1 MKLRIPVKLG
11 KLEFEIGL
19 CQRIVTYARVYH
31 KGIQIGAG
39 EAILHP
45 KDALSG
51 KDSPTLGTEIALGR
65 ALDFVQDYAM
75 KKQRTKQEFE
85 YKSGKLFF
93 SKAGII
99 SIAVNR
105 VAEVYAN
112 WQAKGRAAQ
121 EMAQGET
128 NARIENEIRGRVNYR
143 ISEYI
148 QAQERTRQ
156 PQAVREKIIWFM
168 QAATV
173 RAQLEKDRLD
183 YKLPSPVII
192 DVKGTDEY
200 LQAEKEIQEENGYD
214 KGPICPCVDCRQ
226 SRQDRTMKRA
236 QELIA
241 TNRFKLNPPPIEA
254 GLIGRAY
261 PPPPLPLPEI
271 SMNKAREIAKGA
283 LDSEAQGMYNGGMA
297 RAIQDR
303 IDAATLSL
311 GNGAI
316 AQGDGDSGDS
326 LLPKMDIPDRDYGM
340 KSCCW
345 RDNNG
350 DGNCQVHE
358 SPGVLRPYGRTV
370 QNRVIETRNRLRKFF
385 GRDQEGI

>member
-1 MKLRIPVKLG
+1 
-11 KLEFEIGL
+11 
-19 CQRIVTYARVYH
+19 
-31 KGIQIGAG
+31 
-39 EAILHP
+39 
-45 KDALSG
+45 
-51 KDSPTLGTEIALGR
+51 
-65 ALDFVQDYAM
+65 
-75 KKQRTKQEFE
+75 
-85 YKSGKLFF
+85 
-93 SKAGII
+93 
-99 SIAVNR
+99 
-105 VAEVYAN
+105 
-112 WQAKGRAAQ
+112 
-121 EMAQGET
+121 
-128 NARIENEIRGRVNYR
+128 
-143 ISEYI
+143 
-148 QAQERTRQ
+148 
-156 PQAVREKIIWFM
+156 
-168 QAATV
+168 
-173 RAQLEKDRLD
+173 
-183 YKLPSPVII
+183 
-192 DVKGTDEY
+192 
-200 LQAEKEIQEENGYD
+200 
-214 KGPICPCVDCRQ
+214 
-226 SRQDRTMKRA
+226 MKRA